1 MLRNSLSPSHR
12 PQPPPSPSPPSPPLS
27 RPPFIFLSF
36 LFFLRCLSHAMLFTM
51 YPLRNAFSSCTYA
64 PRASRNHKVVSYT
77 SLRVHLLPQ
86 ESRRLRLPCLFVAL
100 SPIFLFLLLPAFP
113 YLSRYL
119 RSRDTRVRKLTRLRL
134 LERYDA
140 EQESL
145 ENRIPNA
152 TDTESA

>member
-113 YLSRYL
+113 YFSRYL
-119 RSRDTRVRKLTRLRL
+119 GSRDTRVRKLTRLRL

>member
-1 MLRNSLSPSHR
+1 
-12 PQPPPSPSPPSPPLS
+12 
-27 RPPFIFLSF
+27 
-36 LFFLRCLSHAMLFTM
+36 MLFTM

-86 ESRRLRLPCLFVAL
+86 ESRRLRLLPCLFVAL

-113 YLSRYL
+113 YFSRYL

>member
-1 MLRNSLSPSHR
+1 
-12 PQPPPSPSPPSPPLS
+12 
-27 RPPFIFLSF
+27 
-36 LFFLRCLSHAMLFTM
+36 M

-64 PRASRNHKVVSYT
+64 PRASCNHKVVSYT

-86 ESRRLRLPCLFVAL
+86 ESRRLRLPRLFAAL
-100 SPIFLFLLLPAFP
+100 SPIFLFLLLPALP
-113 YLSRYL
+113 RLSLGISVHEILALENR
-119 RSRDTRVRKLTRLRL
+119 RVPGPMQ
-134 LERYDA
+134 RYDA

>member
-1 MLRNSLSPSHR
+1 
-12 PQPPPSPSPPSPPLS
+12 
-27 RPPFIFLSF
+27 
-36 LFFLRCLSHAMLFTM
+36 MLFTM

-86 ESRRLRLPCLFVAL
+86 ESRRLRLPRLFVAL

-113 YLSRYL
+113 YFSRYL
-119 RSRDTRVRKLTRLRL
+119 RSRDTRVRKLMSLWL
-134 LERYDA
+134 LERYDRERA
-140 EQESL
+140 SL